1 MALVLIPAFDAVYEN
16 LEAALCNKALW
27 RIGAETIKDTVE
39 DTKQSRVCKSVYAQT
54 RDELLRTYPFN
65 FATKTSYIPQD
76 TAFVLP
82 MNQYSYA
89 FKAENHLAFTGTSA
103 VGNATITGVGVSII
117 DYASLVGRGV
127 YGAGIPVNARIV
139 AVNATTHTITLDRPA
154 TSIGSAFTVF
164 LPVLKILTV
173 AANPETL
180 FEVVQGGADKR
191 ILCNMSSQ
199 VINTENCLELKYI
212 EQVLDPTKFDSMF
225 ADALVL
231 RLASKLAVTL
241 ANSAGLYQALQQEFA
256 AVMRMAQDAT
266 AQEKQ
271 IDSADPWWTDRQNV
285 NPTTQARQ

>member
-1 MALVLIPAFDAVYEN
+1 MSDAAG
-16 LEAALCNKALW
+16 EA
-27 RIGAETIKDTVE
+27 R
-39 DTKQSRVCKSVYAQT
+39 
-54 RDELLRTYPFN
+54 
-65 FATKTSYIPQD
+65 KT
-76 TAFVLP
+76 TA
-82 MNQYSYA
+82 
-89 FKAENHLAFTGTSA
+89 
-103 VGNATITGVGVSII
+103 
-117 DYASLVGRGV
+117 
-127 YGAGIPVNARIV
+127 
-139 AVNATTHTITLDRPA
+139 PA